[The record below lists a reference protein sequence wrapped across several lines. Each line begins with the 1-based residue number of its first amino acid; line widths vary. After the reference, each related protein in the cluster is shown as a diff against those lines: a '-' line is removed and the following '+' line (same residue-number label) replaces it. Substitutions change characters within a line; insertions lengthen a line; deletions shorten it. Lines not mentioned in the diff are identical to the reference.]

1 MRTFT
6 AIALA
11 AACGVLL
18 QTTLLP
24 VLPFGGA
31 APDVVLVLCVYLGL
45 YHHTVGGALGAF
57 LLGYLQDGVSGGAT
71 GLNAFALSAVFLFV
85 YLTSRRL
92 WVDNLVSKIVLVFLA
107 SVIKTVTVV
116 TLLAAFLAFE
126 GVWGSV
132 LWSMIVH
139 AVLAAAIAPP
149 MFALLASL
157 RLRDDAKAGA

>member
-31 APDVVLVLCVYLGL
+31 APDVLLVLCVYLGL

-57 LLGYLQDGVSGGAT
+57 LLGYLQDGVSGGPP
-71 GLNAFALSAVFLFV
+71 GLHAFALSAVFLFV

-92 WVDNLVSKIVLVFLA
+92 WVDNLLSKIVLVFL
-107 SVIKTVTVV
+107 SSMIKTVAVV
-116 TLLAAFLAFE
+116 TLLAAFVVLE
-126 GVWGSV
+126 SVPGSV
-132 LWSMIVH
+132 LWSSIVH

-149 MFALLASL
+149 MFALLGSL
-157 RLRDDAKAGA
+157 RLREDGKAGA